1 MVREGLNIAG
11 MRKNRSLALSV
22 SDAAMGELVRQL
34 DYKALW
40 YGTQVI
46 IADRWFA
53 SSKTCSSCGQ
63 VKETLSLSERTFSC
77 PCGYVAPRDE
87 NAAVNLARWTPSSS
101 PPPSAVA

>member
-11 MRKNRSLALSV
+11 MRKNRSLAPSV
-22 SDAAMGELVRQL
+22 SDAAIGELVRQL

-40 YGTQVI
+40 CGTQVI

-63 VKETLSLSERTFSC
+63 VKEALSLSERTFTC
-77 PCGYVAPRDE
+77 PCGYVAPPDE